1 MNMKFLPTVLLIAKI
16 ILTNSTSA
24 AEETDASKPP
34 QGFKVEFYNAVSKEI
49 DILTITEQNGR
60 QRYEG
65 VYYHAAPKSTV
76 NVEVYEGE
84 LLLAVVATTDEVVS
98 KFKVEKD
105 AKRYVIQWGTGE
117 EL

>member
-1 MNMKFLPTVLLIAKI
+1 MNIRVIPTILL
-16 ILTNSTSA
+16 LTNILSTSSSA
-24 AEETDASKPP
+24 ANDGDADASKPP
-34 QGFKVEFYNAVSKEI
+34 GFKVDFYNAVSQEI
-49 DILTITEQNGR
+49 DIVTITEQNGR

-76 NVEVYEGE
+76 TVEVYEGE
-84 LLLAVVATTDEVVS
+84 VLLAVVATTDELVS

>member
-1 MNMKFLPTVLLIAKI
+1 MRFLPTFLL
-16 ILTNSTSA
+16 LTNILSTSSA
-24 AEETDASKPP
+24 ADEIDSSKPP
-34 QGFKVEFYNAVSKEI
+34 GFKVEFYNAVSKEI